1 MLPAVLLYIK
11 MKFLLSCLL
20 SMRNTRIVMLLV
32 AEQQKIRRRD
42 RGGKFWLGVRGY
54 GSPRAGQEGP
64 GKDEDKNDE

>member
-20 SMRNTRIVMLLV
+20 SMRNTQIVTLLL
-32 AEQQKIRRRD
+32 AEQQKIRRRV
-42 RGGKFWLGVRGY
+42 RGGKFWLGAGEY
-54 GSPRAGQEGP
+54 GSPRPGQEGP